1 MRPRAVVAAAA
12 LAVVLSAC
20 HILAGP
26 DEVRRMG
33 SIAGYTSD
41 DPRVTLVQVG
51 RRVDVS
57 VISYGGGCERQGDT
71 EVVVTGLEAMVT
83 PFDFTDADAQV
94 CTDIL
99 KSFDHKASIEFP
111 TGGTAT
117 IRVRGLSLVWGVAD
131 TIVVTREVTLP

>member
-1 MRPRAVVAAAA
+1 MRPRAVFAAAG

-26 DEVRRMG
+26 EEVRRMG
-33 SIAGYTSD
+33 SIAGYNND

-71 EVVVTGLEAMVT
+71 EVVVTGLDVMVT
-83 PFDFTDADAQV
+83 PFDFTDTDAQV
-94 CTDIL
+94 CTNVL
-99 KSFDHKASIEFP
+99 KSFDHKASVEFP
-111 TGGTAT
+111 TAGTGT
-117 IRVRGLSLVWGVAD
+117 IRVRGLSRESGVAD
-131 TIVVTREVTLP
+131 TIVVIREVTLP